1 MDLSD
6 SGSSVM
12 KCKIGEEI
20 REMELNYQDYD
31 KECEE
36 LYERIRVP
44 VKRALSDAKL
54 KLSDIDKIVLVG
66 GGTKLTGV
74 RSFVSKLFHTFPD
87 TSINPDEAIALGAEP
102 KKVSNW
108 LMGETMRLM
117 KEKSVDATDLS
128 FSAENLVKLI
138 KLNDSK
144 EINNAV
150 AKEVFEKVFEENID
164 PEQYVKDNNLSTKA
178 DSGELLS
185 VVLKAIEANPK
196 AVEDYKAGK
205 KKAAGAMVGFV
216 MKEMKGK
223 CDPATANKRITEELD
238 KML

>member
-1 MDLSD
+1 YPMRSKEDA
-6 SGSSVM
+6 
-12 KCKIGEEI
+12 
-20 REMELNYQDYD
+20 QDYRYFPD
-31 KECEE
+31 PDLVPILVSEEWINDIKAAQPEFRREKKLRYKEEFGIPE
-36 LYERIRVP
+36 Y
-44 VKRALSDAKL
+44 
-54 KLSDIDKIVLVG
+54 DIDQITAEKHMADI
-66 GGTKLTGV
+66 
-74 RSFVSKLFHTFPD
+74 FE
-87 TSINPDEAIALGAEP
+87 EAIALGAEP

-196 AVEDYKAGK
+196 AVEDYMAGK

-223 CDPATANKRITEELD
+223 CDPATANKMITEELD